1 MKIHSIRIWFQEAS
15 SCDGEIDDLRSHQV
29 DLSSQLEQKQVN
41 VQQLQGTSDTMDG
54 DIERLVEVK
63 QKVCKCLHFTCPKG
77 QLQTRGQG
85 HISCYCGFE
94 TANLSANYYPLL
106 FTPFLS
112 VQFRYAEFKFRI
124 IFMPPFEEG
133 GAYCVA
139 HVGRYVGIP

>member
-1 MKIHSIRIWFQEAS
+1 MKINWVRILFQEAS

-63 QKVCKCLHFTCPKG
+63 QKVCKYLHFTRPKG
-77 QLQTRGQG
+77 QGQTRGQDRR
-85 HISCYCGFE
+85 SWYCGFE

-112 VQFRYAEFKFRI
+112 VQVRYAEFKFMV
-124 IFMPPFEEG
+124 IF
-133 GAYCVA
+133 
-139 HVGRYVGIP
+139 